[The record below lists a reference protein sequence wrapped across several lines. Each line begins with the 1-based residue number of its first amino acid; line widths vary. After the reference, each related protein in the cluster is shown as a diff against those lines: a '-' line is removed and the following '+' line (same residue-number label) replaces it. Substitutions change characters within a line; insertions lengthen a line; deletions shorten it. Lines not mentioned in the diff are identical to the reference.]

1 MEIKL
6 VADEG
11 DVVRLKVAD
20 RVVRGTTDPCNDPL
34 VRLGGREIYRK
45 TVLLDLSASDFVD
58 SSGLSWLLVAHK
70 RFCEAQGQLI
80 LHSLTPNVLSTIKMM
95 RLDLVLNLAEDESQ
109 ALEQVRKPN
118 T

>member
-11 DVVRLKVAD
+11 DVVRLKIVD

-34 VRLGGREIYRK
+34 IRLGGRDIYRK
-45 TVLLDLSASDFVD
+45 VVLLDLSASDFVD

-70 RFCEAQGQLI
+70 RFCEAKGQLI
-80 LHSLTPNVLSTIKMM
+80 LHSLTPNVLSTIRMM
-95 RLDLVLNLAEDESQ
+95 RLDLVLNLAEDEAQ
-109 ALEQVRKPN
+109 ALELARKQS